1 MKCNKYCGEDKER
14 ESLGCEYEMV
24 ADEELLQRVVDLGRR
39 DIGARPLQDL
49 RPRTQ
54 PSDHEEFMARC
65 AIVKIHLLS
74 IITL

>member
-1 MKCNKYCGEDKER
+1 MWRRHR
-14 ESLGCEYEMV
+14 ESLGCEHEMV